1 MTWSFTAEGTRAGV
15 LRKLAEA
22 NGYGAASSEERQ
34 RFLDTRQTLVDL
46 VTQHEAHLSPGM
58 AWAYTCTASG
68 HALNVDSVSFSAR
81 PIATE

>member
-1 MTWSFTAEGTRAGV
+1 MTWHFTAEGTQAGV

-22 NGYGAASSEERQ
+22 NGFGAASSEERQ

-46 VTQHEAHLSPGM
+46 VTQHDAYLSPGM
-58 AWAYTCTASG
+58 SWVYTCMASG
-68 HALNVDSVSFSAR
+68 HALNVDAISFSAR